1 MVFFGL
7 VQLSLPSKKNIG
19 LVVQCPPGR
28 TFFRR
33 ARPAERRSDG
43 DRIPALAFGKFGQ
56 GSIKILVL

>member
-1 MVFFGL
+1 MVFFRLGAIIFA
-7 VQLSLPSKKNIG
+7 QQKNIG

-43 DRIPALAFGKFGQ
+43 DRIEV
-56 GSIKILVL
+56 IKNIGLVVQWIE